1 MIVVKK
7 CIKPEVE
14 NIMPRKPRDL
24 GIIQI
29 DPYLLPYEKAIRARL
44 AKHAAVRRKL
54 LPGGGRLREFA
65 NGYLYYG
72 VHRTPTGWVY
82 REWAPKARALHLIGD
97 FNGWN
102 RISHPLKKLE
112 NGAWEIVLP
121 GMKALSHGQH
131 VLVEV
136 EDCNGVKR
144 DRIPLCIQRI
154 VRPEGSERFVG
165 EVWEPEKPFLW
176 TDSDYSPVRAT
187 PLLVYEAHIGMAT
200 EKGGVGTYAEFTRDV
215 LPRIA
220 RAGYNVI
227 QLMGI
232 MEHPYYASFGYQV
245 TNFFAASSW
254 FGTPDEL
261 KTLINTAHE
270 MGIAVLLD
278 LVHSHASGNYDEG
291 IAEFDGTATQ
301 FFREGQAGYHE
312 AWGSR
317 VFDYGN
323 PSVLH
328 FLLSS
333 IKYWM
338 MEYHF
343 DGFRFDGV
351 TSMLYFDHG
360 LGRAFTTYEDYFGPN
375 ADMDAAIYLM
385 LANELTHSIKHN
397 AITIAEDVSGMPGLC
412 LPVREGGFGFGY
424 RLNMGVPDF
433 WIEMLERRDEDWDL
447 GRMWHEL
454 TTRRPQEPV
463 VGYSESHDQAL
474 VGDKTLIFRLA
485 DAAMYTDMDKAT
497 HTAVID
503 RAIALIK
510 MIRLITISLACEGYL
525 NFMGNEFGH
534 PEWID
539 FPREGNGWSY
549 QYARRQWS
557 LRDNGFLKYEWI
569 AAFDEAMLKLFR
581 ERKLYDPSTTQ
592 LLWIDEA
599 KKIICF
605 RKAGLLFAFNFH
617 PTESRQDTFLPA
629 PVGSKWRTFFTTDES
644 RFGGEDR
651 VDEKYVY
658 TSEPEGDSAGFRVY
672 LPCRT
677 AVVLEGV

>member
-1 MIVVKK
+1 
-7 CIKPEVE
+7 
-14 NIMPRKPRDL
+14 MPRKPRDL
-24 GIIQI
+24 EMIQM
-29 DPYLLPYEKAIRARL
+29 DPYLEPYEKFIRARL

-72 VHRTPTGWVY
+72 IHRTQTGWVY
-82 REWAPKARALHLIGD
+82 REWAPNARSLHLIGD
-97 FNGWN
+97 FNNWN

-112 NGAWEIVLP
+112 NGAWEITMP
-121 GMKALSHGQH
+121 GMKALSHGQR

-154 VRPEGSERFVG
+154 ARPEGAERFVG
-165 EVWEPEKPFLW
+165 EIWEPEKPFAW

-187 PLLVYEAHIGMAT
+187 PLMIYEAHIGMAT
-200 EKGGVGTYAEFTRDV
+200 ERGAVGTYAEFTRDV
-215 LPRIA
+215 LPRIK
-220 RAGYNVI
+220 RAGYNAI

-254 FGTPDEL
+254 FGTPDDL
-261 KTLINTAHE
+261 KTLVNTAHS

-301 FFREGQAGYHE
+301 FFREGQEGFHE

-323 PSVLH
+323 PNVLH
-328 FLLSS
+328 FLLSN

-360 LGRAFTTYEDYFGPN
+360 IGHAFTSYEDYYGPN
-375 ADMDAAIYLM
+375 TDMDAAIYLM

-454 TTRRPQEPV
+454 TTRRPHEPV

-503 RAIALIK
+503 RAMALIK
-510 MIRLITISLACEGYL
+510 MIRLVTVSLACEGYL

-549 QYARRQWS
+549 KYARRQWS

-569 AAFDEAMLKLFR
+569 ANFDEAMLKLFAGR
-581 ERKLYDPSTTQ
+581 RLYEPESTRF
-592 LLWIDEA
+592 LWIDEE
-599 KKIICF
+599 KKILCF

-617 PTESRQDTFLPA
+617 PTDSRQDTFLPA
-629 PVGSKWRTFFTTDES
+629 PAGTKWRTFFSTDQAE
-644 RFGGEDR
+644 FGGENR
-651 VDEKYVY
+651 IDEKYVY
-658 TSEPEGDSAGFRVY
+658 TSEQEGDSAGFRVY

-677 AVVLEGV
+677 ALVLESAE

>member
-1 MIVVKK
+1 
-7 CIKPEVE
+7 
-14 NIMPRKPRDL
+14 
-24 GIIQI
+24 
-29 DPYLLPYEKAIRARL
+29 
-44 AKHAAVRRKL
+44 
-54 LPGGGRLREFA
+54 
-65 NGYLYYG
+65 
-72 VHRTPTGWVY
+72 
-82 REWAPKARALHLIGD
+82 
-97 FNGWN
+97 
-102 RISHPLKKLE
+102 
-112 NGAWEIVLP
+112 
-121 GMKALSHGQH
+121 MKALSHGQH

-144 DRIPLCIQRI
+144 DRIPLYIQRI

-605 RKAGLLFAFNFH
+605 RKAGVLFAFNFH

-677 AVVLEGV
+677 AVVLESV